1 METTR
6 AMTYDEIAAA
16 LRISP
21 DSARR
26 LVRRRRWAKIRGN
39 DGFARV
45 NVPIERLEAAAR
57 ASEDD
62 PEAARDD
69 DITDNPEDDPPGAD
83 HDAGTGML
91 VAFLQARVTEL
102 ATELGDARQKIDDF
116 QDRARR
122 AEVRA
127 AVAEAHLIE
136 RDQRIA
142 ATDAMLGEIRARMQ
156 SIQEERD
163 RWYGVATARRGWWPW
178 RRAG

>member
-26 LVRRRRWAKIRGN
+26 LVRRRRWTKTRGN

-45 NVPIERLEAAAR
+45 NIPIERLEAAAR
-57 ASEDD
+57 ASED
-62 PEAARDD
+62 ARDD
-69 DITDNPEDDPPGAD
+69 DITDNPEDDPLGAD
-83 HDAGTGML
+83 HDAGAGML
-91 VAFLQARVTEL
+91 VALLQARATEL
-102 ATELGDARQKIDDF
+102 ATELSDARQKIDDL
-116 QDRARR
+116 QDRAGR

-127 AVAEAHLIE
+127 AVAEAQLIE
-136 RDQRIA
+136 RDQRIT
-142 ATDAMLGEIRARMQ
+142 ATDGMLGEIRARMQ